1 MAVVGHAYVVVRA
14 ITDGVANDIA
24 RGFSGNKIG
33 VATERAGRGI
43 GNALIRGITGGLQ
56 DDKNVF
62 LKTANNFQRLY
73 PEADGLRRAFTNAM
87 RAGYLLQ
94 SGLGALIGT
103 LAAAGGGLVALG
115 GAAAGAAASIVSAAG
130 ALIALRVGLGI
141 ASFSLKGIAQ
151 AVKEASSATGNYREE
166 LQQLRFEQEEAAL
179 SEDRAALNLEKA
191 RQNMLRVADL
201 APSSLIRRDA
211 TLAFKEAELAYRRA
225 KDRAQDLKDGLDT
238 PGGGKDP
245 FSELTPSQKEFAEYL
260 LSIKGIL
267 DGLRES
273 AASGFLPILQ
283 SQIQKIIDSPLLGIL
298 TTRFNDL
305 GVAVGLAVKNFVGF
319 VLDPENLKDF
329 DEVLGN
335 IAENIPIIGTIAGS
349 VFDAFLSLLVASDDQ
364 TKRFLE
370 FLATKAGEFAK
381 FLDTKQATG
390 ELETFFKR
398 AGDIAADIGT
408 IFGNVFAGIGRV
420 IRVNFEPG
428 SGGDM
433 LIQWLKDVSEGFA
446 NKDII
451 GAELFFQRVAGNAI
465 AMGDA
470 IGGALE
476 SIGKQAAN
484 PAIGEFYRAL
494 DNGSLAFERLV
505 TESVKAQV
513 PLGELLANLTE
524 IVSIFADAGQPMAFF
539 ETLSFIA
546 GGFEEI
552 LRQMRPVLD
561 AIGPFIGTLSAVGLI
576 LATVTKL
583 ALVFGGFIKSALVGF
598 GLFTVAANGALT
610 ATLTLSGGLAG
621 LTTAIRTALATNPV
635 GWAILAVSAI
645 AAVASALAGID
656 AQKIDDTSKNVTAAF
671 KAGEDGLSVW
681 KTAVTGLNDEGMV
694 KLIDSGKEVR
704 AALDNTAT
712 SVNKFGRTVRTNS
725 AQNEAVG
732 KSFDAIGRSLGNIA
746 STDLPSAQK
755 GFINL
760 TKELNLTTE
769 QKGKALDKMGDF
781 REALVTQA
789 DALGIVIRDT
799 QGNIDK
805 EKLLQ
810 LALGE
815 GEYGRRIQIE
825 LEKERKKAIEEVLK
839 AQSDSYKA
847 WEDQTL
853 AISGW
858 DDSIKDAMKNG
869 KLNLTDALKNM
880 ETSLTDS
887 IEIQDGYLKL
897 KMRGLSEAS
906 LEYIK
911 TTGESAPALVE
922 ALLGASDAEFEKFD
936 KMANQAA
943 LRLSDTFNRAK
954 TDLINAW
961 ADGKI
966 SETTFNSLN
975 SGLQKA
981 TNPQELA
988 AIKQRINQTLAQ
1000 PTVIKITADT
1010 SAIKASLDA
1019 FQRSGLSLTAY
1030 VRSIETPPVRGRASG
1045 GYISGPGGP
1054 RSDLIPAMLSNG
1066 EYVVNARA
1074 TSRYR
1079 SLLERINSEGNR
1091 FADGGAADG
1100 SRGVP
1105 LGGINIVVNPSPGMD
1120 ERALAAA
1127 VSRRL
1132 AFEIKKGTI

>member
-43 GNALIRGITGGLQ
+43 GNALIRGITGGLK
-56 DDKNVF
+56 DDKNIF

-73 PEADGLRRAFTNAM
+73 PEADGLRRAFTNSM

-103 LAAAGGGLVALG
+103 LAAAGGGLIALG

-238 PGGGKDP
+238 PEGGKDP
-245 FSELTPSQKEFAEYL
+245 FSELTPSQKEFAKYL

-267 DGLRES
+267 DDLREA

-283 SQIQKIIDSPLLGIL
+283 SQIQKLINSPLLGIL
-298 TTRFNDL
+298 TKRFNDL
-305 GVAVGLAVKNFVGF
+305 GVAVGLAVKNFTGF
-319 VLDPENLKDF
+319 VLDPENIKDF
-329 DEVLGN
+329 DEALGN
-335 IAENIPIIGTIAGS
+335 IAENIPIIGIIAGN
-349 VFDAFLSLLVASDDQ
+349 VFDAFLSLIVAADDQ

-370 FLATKAGEFAK
+370 FLARKSGEFAK

-390 ELETFFKR
+390 ELQKFLER

-408 IFGNVFAGIGRV
+408 IFGNVFSGIGRV
-420 IRVNFEPG
+420 IKANFEPG

-433 LIQWLKDVSEGFA
+433 IIQWLKDVSEGFA
-446 NKDII
+446 NKDLAQ
-451 GAELFFQRVAGNAI
+451 AEFFFKRVADNFI

-470 IGGALE
+470 IGGAVETLA
-476 SIGKQAAN
+476 KQAGN

-494 DNGSLAFERLV
+494 DNGSLAFQRLV
-505 TESVKAQV
+505 DESVKAQV
-513 PLGELLANLTE
+513 PLGKLLANLTE

-539 ETLSFIA
+539 ETLNFIA
-546 GGFEEI
+546 GGFEEV

-561 AIGPFIGTLSAVGLI
+561 AIGPFIGALSAVGLI

-583 ALVFGGFIKSALVGF
+583 ALVFGGFVKSALVGF
-598 GLFTVAANGALT
+598 GLFTVAANGAL
-610 ATLTLSGGLAG
+610 ASTLSLSGGLAG
-621 LTTAIRTALATNPV
+621 LTVAIRTALATNPV

-645 AAVASALAGID
+645 ATVASAIAGID
-656 AQKIDDTSKNVTAAF
+656 AQKIDDTSKNLTTAF
-671 KAGEDGLSVW
+671 KNGEEGMSAW
-681 KTAVTGLNDEGMV
+681 KKAVRGVSDEGMV
-694 KLIDSGKEVR
+694 PL
-704 AALDNTAT
+704 LDNSKKVNDALNGVWEENGVKTKAYSKTVNTLNKTFEAT
-712 SVNKFGRTVRTNS
+712 
-725 AQNEAVG
+725 
-732 KSFDAIGRSLGNIA
+732 GRSLGNIA
-746 STDLPSAQK
+746 STDLPTAQK
-755 GFINL
+755 AF
-760 TKELNLTTE
+760 KELADDLGLKDENL
-769 QKGKALDKMGDF
+769 GKALEKMPDY
-781 REALVTQA
+781 REALIMQA

-810 LALGE
+810 LAMGE
-815 GEYGRRIQIE
+815 GEYGRKVQIE

-839 AQSDSYKA
+839 VQSDSYKA

-887 IEIQDGYLKL
+887 IELQDGYLKL

-906 LEYIK
+906 LEYIRS
-911 TTGESAPALVE
+911 TGESAPALVE
-922 ALLGASDAEFEKFD
+922 ALLGASEAEFEKFD

-966 SETTFNSLN
+966 SDTTFNSLN

-1019 FQRSGLSLTAY
+1019 FQRTGLSLTAY
-1030 VRSIETPPVRGRASG
+1030 IRSVESPPVVKRASG

-1074 TSRYR
+1074 TARYR

-1100 SRGVP
+1100 SRAVP